1 MIQPPPFAR
10 RTFALWRLP
19 APWWFAA
26 ALTTL
31 LLFAARPVVD
41 RFDLAVHDLLVR
53 VELPP
58 LVSPQP
64 AADSLIVAIDD
75 TSLQALGRWP
85 WPRQRHAELID
96 VLRSA
101 GTQAVGYN
109 VLFSEPATDAA
120 EDARLAQAIAAHGQI
135 VLPVVPQGQPAAGH
149 TTVLQPVAALGQ
161 AAAALGHA
169 EAPLDLDGQVRR
181 IAAIAGH
188 GATAW
193 EAMPLAVQ
201 RVGATRAGTLGGV
214 DVQRHAQQAWWH
226 EQVRLLPTVG
236 DRDNI
241 PQISAS
247 ELLRDPSLAMM
258 LTGRVVWVG
267 LTASGIDATVTVPG
281 PRGSTQRSAVQWQAQ
296 VHHALE
302 RNRLI
307 DIASAPVLLA
317 ANVLPL
323 VCAALFGRW
332 AMRSLGLRLKMMLWL
347 LPLPLL
353 VEAAALFWGRLW
365 LPMGAMTLGWSI
377 ALLLSRAMELHATR
391 TDLQRERTLAEVTL
405 QAITDAVITL
415 DPAQRVRYLNPRA
428 ERLLRPQQSVEAV
441 REQPVQSVLSLA
453 QPDEQILLQAITD
466 CQAQQRVVAVE
477 LALQLHT
484 RDGEHLARVVIS
496 PMRVATETEYGVVI
510 VLTDV
515 TATALAEQAV
525 EHGSTH
531 DRLTGLPNRVLLSD
545 LLAHALAHGHH
556 QQQALAVLFI
566 DLDRFG
572 RINDSLGQRQGD
584 EVLEVVAAR
593 MRRVFRAHDTLAR
606 WGNDQF
612 VVLIEDVT
620 SREVVAALA
629 AQLIDVVARD
639 LRVDDVAIA
648 CTCSIGIALS
658 PDDAQTADSLL
669 TMAEAAMSRAKTAG
683 GGRFEFYTSGM
694 STLTRDWLA
703 LENRLRH
710 ALESDEFVLHY
721 QIQTDLRTGRPI
733 GLEALLRWRQDD
745 GELWAP
751 ARFLSITEETGLI
764 VAVGNWVIR
773 EATAQIRRWIDA
785 GVTPVPVS
793 VNVSARQCMDS
804 QLIDVI
810 AEALKD
816 ADVPASL
823 LKVEITESTAM
834 ADLDHLK
841 QLLMRLRQLGVAIAL
856 DDFGTGFSS
865 LAHLKRFPVDQIK
878 IDPSFIA
885 DIHRD
890 PNGAAIVRATI
901 ALAHGLGVPVVAE
914 GVENEAQIRFLRE
927 HQCDIVQGYLY
938 GRPGTPDAIREALTS
953 ADVPPRYLHPES
965 HS

>member
-1 MIQPPPFAR
+1 VNVRPSLPERLSALR
-10 RTFALWRLP
+10 RMS
-19 APWWFAA
+19 APWWLAA
-26 ALTTL
+26 GLSAL
-31 LLFAARPVVD
+31 LLLAVKPLVERV
-41 RFDLAVHDLLVR
+41 DLAVLDLLNR
-53 VELPP
+53 VVVAPWT
-58 LVSPQP
+58 PQAH
-64 AADSLIVAIDD
+64 AADSIVVAIDD

-96 VLRSA
+96 VLRQA

-109 VLFSEPATDAA
+109 VLFAEPASDPAD
-120 EDARLAQAIAAHGQI
+120 DARLAQAIAAHGQV
-135 VLPVVPQGQPAAGH
+135 VLPVLPGGRGPAGPLDAVQP
-149 TTVLQPVAALGQ
+149 LSSLSQVAA
-161 AAAALGHA
+161 AIGHA
-169 EAPLDLDGQVRR
+169 EVPVDLDGQVRR
-181 IAAIAGH
+181 VALVAGSGPAA
-188 GATAW
+188 W
-193 EAMPLAVQ
+193 DAMPLAVQ
-201 RVGATRAGTLGGV
+201 RVSATRATASPAAASRPPARTG
-214 DVQRHAQQAWWH
+214 WWH
-226 EQVRLLPTVG
+226 GQLQLVPAGMAPVEQM
-236 DRDNI
+236 
-241 PQISAS
+241 SAS
-247 ELLRDPSLAMM
+247 ELLRDPSLSTR

-267 LTASGIDATVTVPG
+267 LTARGIDPVVSVPG
-281 PRGSTQRSAVQWQAQ
+281 PQGRTTLSTVHWQA
-296 VHHALE
+296 
-302 RNRLI
+302 RLHQAV
-307 DIASAPVLLA
+307 DRQQLLTEASPPTVLA
-317 ANVLPL
+317 ANLLPL
-323 VCAALFGRW
+323 VLAALFGQRL
-332 AMRSLGLRLKMMLWL
+332 MRRFGLRCRMLLWL
-347 LPLPLL
+347 LPVPLL
-353 VEAAALFWGRLW
+353 VQAGALAWGQVW
-365 LPMGAMTLGWSI
+365 LPLGAMTLGW
-377 ALLLSRAMELHATR
+377 AVVVLASRALELHATR
-391 TDLQRERTLAEVTL
+391 TALRRERSLAQATL
-405 QAITDAVITL
+405 QTLTDAVITL
-415 DPAQRVRYLNPRA
+415 DHRHWLRYTNPSA
-428 ERLLRPQQSVEAV
+428 ERLLRPDAPTPHQG
-441 REQPVQSVLSLA
+441 QPIQSVLRLYG
-453 QPDEQILLQAITD
+453 PDEQTLLQAIQTSH
-466 CQAQQRVVAVE
+466 AEQRVVAIDAV
-477 LALQLHT
+477 LHLDT
-484 RDGEHLARVVIS
+484 RDGEHLARVVVS
-496 PMRVATETEYGVVI
+496 PMRASAATERGVVV

-515 TATALAEQAV
+515 TATARAEQRIA
-525 EHGSTH
+525 HGSTH
-531 DRLTGLPNRVLLSD
+531 DRLTGLPNRVLLTN

-556 QQQALAVLFI
+556 QHQALAVLFI

-584 EVLEVVAAR
+584 EVLEVIAAR

-612 VVLIEDVT
+612 VVLIEDMT

-639 LRVDDVAIA
+639 MRVDDVAIA

-658 PDDAQTADSLL
+658 PDDAQAADSLL

-810 AEALKD
+810 AGALKD

-938 GRPGTPDAIREALTS
+938 GRPGTPDTVREALTS